1 MKLKCC
7 ILHFSGSSA
16 MKASVLSKPSWCNF
30 TKNGKKTNIG
40 AVHLTQFNFMFFL
53 FAAFLLNVLCFLAM
67 QAAG

>member
-1 MKLKCC
+1 
-7 ILHFSGSSA
+7 